1 MREKHQLSWGE
12 PGLRLDPDGNLV
24 FILRQCLTI
33 DSTLFELRVNPFWL
47 NLTSDSNLNLG
58 CSIFSRFDGETSSK
72 RRLFTVFRVSWV
84 GSWDLSL
91 FLSGVESDKNPE
103 SSLNPSTTISIYIL
117 SLYFVFFSTTRSKLQ
132 KRSKYL
138 LIASLHIFWVFSLF
152 RHWKKSYFESWFW
165 GGGHTF
171 LRSEKSKR
179 KIMPLSVRKDLA
191 QKVNEVDV
199 IREGKL
205 GSKYFISRVKKFT

>member
-138 LIASLHIFWVFSLF
+138 LIACLHTFWVFSLV
-152 RHWKKSYFESWFW
+152 RHWKKSLFLSHGFEEAD
-165 GGGHTF
+165 TLF
-171 LRSEKSKR
+171 LEAKKVREKSCLYRYAKIWHR
-179 KIMPLSVRKDLA
+179 KLMRSMLSVK
-191 QKVNEVDV
+191 E
-199 IREGKL
+199 
-205 GSKYFISRVKKFT
+205 S